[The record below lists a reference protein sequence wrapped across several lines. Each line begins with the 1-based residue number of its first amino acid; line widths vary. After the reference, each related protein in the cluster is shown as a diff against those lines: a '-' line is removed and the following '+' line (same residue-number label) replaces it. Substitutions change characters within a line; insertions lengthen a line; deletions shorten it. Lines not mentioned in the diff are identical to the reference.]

1 MKKTLISLFII
12 FTFALNIN
20 NYLFKYNI
28 DNDPNIMEVHYIDV
42 GQGDSILIRVN
53 NKVLLIDSGPKNSKS
68 KLTKYLNSLN
78 IKNID
83 YLIATHPHEDH
94 IGNISTI
101 INNYKVNKFYS
112 PKVTTNTKTFE
123 KIVST
128 LKNNNLKITILDNTT
143 SSINLGNNT
152 SVKVYSP
159 IEDFKDDNLNNY
171 SPIIK
176 ITFGKTSFLFTGD
189 AEEYVEKQVVNNVS
203 NLSSNVLK
211 LGHHGSSSS
220 SCKEFLD
227 AVNPDIAIITVGI
240 DNEYGHP
247 HNEVLDLLKSY
258 KIKTYRTDN
267 DGSIILISD
276 GKNILKKA
284 TKR

>member
-53 NKVLLIDSGPKNSKS
+53 NKVLLIDSGPKSSKS

-220 SCKEFLD
+220 TCKEFLD

-267 DGSIILISD
+267 DSSIILISD

>member
-220 SCKEFLD
+220 TCKEFLD

-267 DGSIILISD
+267 DSSIILISD

>member
-1 MKKTLISLFII
+1 MKKVLIFLCIVFI
-12 FTFALNIN
+12 FAFGIKNYSFKNSTNIN
-20 NYLFKYNI
+20 LNS
-28 DNDPNIMEVHYIDV
+28 MEVHYINV

-53 NKVLLIDSGPKNSKS
+53 NKVLLIDSGPKNSRN
-68 KLTKYLNSLN
+68 KLINYLNSLN

-83 YLIATHPHEDH
+83 YLVATHPHEDH
-94 IGNISTI
+94 IGNMFTI
-101 INNYKVNKFYS
+101 INNYEVNKFYS

-123 KIVST
+123 KMISA
-128 LKNNNLKITILDNTT
+128 LKNNNLKINILDNTT
-143 SSINLGNNT
+143 SSINLGENT
-152 SVKVYSP
+152 NIKIYYP
-159 IEDFKDDNLNNY
+159 TEDSNDDNLNNY

-189 AEEYVEKQVVNNVS
+189 AEEYVEKQVVNS
-203 NLSSNVLK
+203 GYNLSSNVLK

-220 SCKEFLD
+220 TCKEFLD
-227 AVNPDIAIITVGI
+227 AVNPNIAIITVGI

-258 KIKTYRTDN
+258 KIKTYRTDY
-267 DGSIILISD
+267 DGSIVLVSD

>member
-53 NKVLLIDSGPKNSKS
+53 NKVLLIDSGPKSSKS

>member
-1 MKKTLISLFII
+1 MKKVLIFLFIF
-12 FTFALNIN
+12 FTFTFNIK
-20 NYLFKYNI
+20 NYLFKDNTYN
-28 DNDPNIMEVHYIDV
+28 NPNNMEVHYINV

-53 NKVLLIDSGPKNSKS
+53 NKVLLIDSGPKSSKS
-68 KLTKYLNSLN
+68 TLTKYLNSLN

-94 IGNISTI
+94 IGNMSTI
-101 INNYKVNKFYS
+101 INNYEINKFYS
-112 PKVTTNTKTFE
+112 PKVTTNSKTFE
-123 KIVST
+123 RMVST
-128 LKNNNLKITILDNTT
+128 LKNNNLKINILDNTT
-143 SSINLGNNT
+143 SSITLGDNT
-152 SVKVYSP
+152 NIKIYSP
-159 IEDFKDDNLNNY
+159 IGDFNDDNLNNY

-189 AEEYVEKQVVNNVS
+189 AEEYVEKQVINNSS

-220 SCKEFLD
+220 TCKEFLD
-227 AVNPDIAIITVGI
+227 AINPNIAIITVGI

-247 HNEVLDLLKSY
+247 HDEVLDLLKSY

-267 DGSIILISD
+267 DGSIVLISD

>member
-220 SCKEFLD
+220 TCKEFLD